1 MKRILLL
8 AALLVAAS
16 QPIFA
21 QSSNLIYGSSRNPL
35 MNSVNPA
42 FFPNNSR
49 IYLALPNVNLDLAS
63 PVAYSDLFTY
73 IPEEQRSVINAN
85 QLLDN
90 LTTNNILFNTNVHAV
105 GLGIN
110 TGRIFLTASVQ
121 AKVNLMVGLPNGLAT
136 LIQEGNVNHL
146 GPDNPIELLDGQLI
160 SLQSYAE
167 GAVGL
172 GLKLGDHMTVGLR
185 GKLLVGAADFSN
197 AGSSLKLYTAEDY
210 SSLAADLDVNF
221 HLASTIVSFDTAKNK
236 VDIKEPTGIPNNRG
250 FNFDIGARYSNDLF
264 ELSASLLDLGPG
276 IHWTEGIQRVV
287 SKNEDNRFEFS
298 GIDISNVMQGG
309 SLDSNIIGDLK
320 DSLMQMVKLKFIDN
334 DQDDYWTVIPT
345 KINIGGMFHLT
356 KGVSAGVLF
365 HGEFERGTVKKSDL
379 YETKVT
385 GFHSNT
391 SLIARVNLA
400 DWVEVIAA
408 TSVINSNDKWDWVNP
423 GIGLTLTPLR
433 TIQIYTFLD
442 YISNIYLVD
451 AKQFNIS
458 LGVNLL
464 LGRDSKKQDYDEELL
479 Y

>member
-160 SLQSYAE
+160 SLQKALISWRSYC
-167 GAVGL
+167 
-172 GLKLGDHMTVGLR
+172 
-185 GKLLVGAADFSN
+185 FSFY
-197 AGSSLKLYTAEDY
+197 K
-210 SSLAADLDVNF
+210 
-221 HLASTIVSFDTAKNK
+221 
-236 VDIKEPTGIPNNRG
+236 
-250 FNFDIGARYSNDLF
+250 
-264 ELSASLLDLGPG
+264 
-276 IHWTEGIQRVV
+276 
-287 SKNEDNRFEFS
+287 
-298 GIDISNVMQGG
+298 
-309 SLDSNIIGDLK
+309 
-320 DSLMQMVKLKFIDN
+320 
-334 DQDDYWTVIPT
+334 T
-345 KINIGGMFHLT
+345 KR
-356 KGVSAGVLF
+356 S
-365 HGEFERGTVKKSDL
+365 
-379 YETKVT
+379 
-385 GFHSNT
+385 
-391 SLIARVNLA
+391 
-400 DWVEVIAA
+400 
-408 TSVINSNDKWDWVNP
+408 
-423 GIGLTLTPLR
+423 
-433 TIQIYTFLD
+433 
-442 YISNIYLVD
+442 
-451 AKQFNIS
+451 
-458 LGVNLL
+458 
-464 LGRDSKKQDYDEELL
+464 
-479 Y
+479 